1 MYHYLHLV
9 QVWNSVKRRKEILH
23 LKGQQHN
30 GKVTSMDT
38 QGRSESE
45 RRIKCKGQGIVQNE
59 IWQERQS
66 ESTSKGRGKHTR
78 EAKKEGFVSCTHGF
92 SKMTTKRQEGQTDT
106 FEAITGRMGS
116 LW

>member
-1 MYHYLHLV
+1 M
-9 QVWNSVKRRKEILH
+9 
-23 LKGQQHN
+23 KGQQHN

-38 QGRSESE
+38 QGRLESK
-45 RRIKCKGQGIVQNE
+45 RRIEREGQGIVQNE

-66 ESTSKGRGKHTR
+66 KSASKGRGEYTR

-92 SKMTTKRQEGQTDT
+92 SKRTTERREGQTDT